1 MPLNVAKNPLCCR
14 GEWSATWG
22 GSECSTITIEGRR
35 RGARPELGQI
45 MSELSDLSLFPNESQ
60 EDKGQDLLDLMDSV

>member
-1 MPLNVAKNPLCCR
+1 MLLNAANDSLCFR
-14 GEWSATWG
+14 GDCTDEWGRSG
-22 GSECSTITIEGRR
+22 CSTITIEGRR

-45 MSELSDLSLFPNESQ
+45 MSELSDLSLLANESQ